1 MPAPT
6 TEPLETGRTL
16 FQRRAWAGALRS
28 LRAADDLAPLG
39 SADLDLLAKS
49 AYLSGHEPES
59 IAAFTSAFQLDVD
72 TDPRAAARTAFWLG
86 FVLTQAGRW
95 SEAGAWLE
103 RGTAVLDRAG
113 LDGPERGLLLV
124 PLGLQRAFA
133 GDGEGS
139 ARLFARALDLG
150 REHRDPDLLALA
162 RLGTG
167 RAALMPGMAT
177 TGEAVVAVG
186 HLDEVMLAV
195 TAGEVTEMIAGLA
208 YCAVID
214 ACRIL
219 LDVRRAQE
227 WTAALTRWC
236 EDQPEL
242 VPYRGQCLVHRA
254 QVLQLHG
261 AWADAAAQ
269 ARLARERLSD
279 PPGQAAAGAAWYQEG
294 ELHRLRGEWASAEEA
309 YQRANAFGH
318 QPQPGHALLLL
329 ARGEGPAAAA
339 TIARILD
346 ETIDP
351 FARPMLLGARVTIA
365 LQLRDTDAV
374 RAAADELVFLSA
386 ERPCQYLAALAGHA
400 VGAAALAGND
410 AAGALAPLRAAL
422 SVWASLDAP
431 YEQAGTRELI
441 GLACRELADDAGA
454 ALELGSAAET
464 YVRLGAVPDAARIGA
479 LLRPEPVEPASH
491 PLSVRETE
499 VLRLIS
505 AGHTNRAIATA
516 LHLSEKTVARHVG
529 NILTKLDLPSRSA
542 ATAWAYEHGVI
553 RVHGATP
560 R

>member
-16 FQRRAWAGALRS
+16 FQRRAWAGALRA
-28 LRAADDLAPLG
+28 LRQADDAAPLE
-39 SADLDLLAKS
+39 SADLDRLAKS

-72 TDPRAAARTAFWLG
+72 SDPRAAARSAFWLG

-103 RGTAVLDRAG
+103 RGSAVLDRAG

-124 PLGLQRAFA
+124 PLGLQRSFA

-177 TGEAVVAVG
+177 TAEAVAAVSY
-186 HLDEVMLAV
+186 LDEVMVAV

-261 AWADAAAQ
+261 AWADAAVQ

-279 PPGQAAAGAAWYQEG
+279 PPGQAAAGDAWYQEG
-294 ELHRLRGEWASAEEA
+294 ELHRLGGDWASAEED
-309 YQRANAFGH
+309 YRRANTFGR

-329 ARGEGPAAAA
+329 ASGHGAAAA
-339 TIARILD
+339 GTIARILD
-346 ETIDP
+346 ETVDP
-351 FARPMLLGARVTIA
+351 FARPLLLAAQVTIA
-365 LQLRDTDAV
+365 RELGDAAAV
-374 RAAADELVFLSA
+374 RSAADELVSLSGR
-386 ERPCQYLAALAGHA
+386 RPCQYLAALAGHA
-400 VGAAALAGND
+400 VGAAALAEGD
-410 AAGALAPLRAAL
+410 AAGALPPLRAAL

-441 GLACRELADDAGA
+441 GLACHVLADDAGA
-454 ALELGSAAET
+454 ALELGSAEET
-464 YVRLGAVPDAARIGA
+464 FTRLGAGPDAARVGT
-479 LLRPEPVEPASH
+479 LLRPEPPQPSSH
-491 PLSVRETE
+491 PLSVREIE
-499 VLRLIS
+499 VLKLIS

-553 RVHGATP
+553 RAGATP
-560 R
+560 S